1 MIWEV
6 VGSLMLSR
14 DASTSLLGERVEM
27 ETVEARE
34 RLECDPRLDE
44 RSEFTE
50 QKSPEESA
58 R

>member
-1 MIWEV
+1 
-6 VGSLMLSR
+6 MLSR

-27 ETVEARE
+27 ETVEARD

-50 QKSPEESA
+50 EKSPEESA